1 LRNIIRRSFSEG
13 GFLNSKL
20 RQPLKIQETR
30 PVIASEAK
38 QSTLLNEKQRL
49 LRRFTPRND
58 GARLFLEVALN
69 HWLSGAGKKIRNSG
83 MSI

>member
-1 LRNIIRRSFSEG
+1 LKIEDLNQFGKAGSSNIQSSF
-13 GFLNSKL
+13 L
-20 RQPLKIQETR
+20 RQPLKFQETR

-58 GARLFLEVALN
+58 GARLFLEIA
-69 HWLSGAGKKIRNSG
+69 
-83 MSI
+83 

>member
-1 LRNIIRRSFSEG
+1 LTSTPEQRHKEIED
-13 GFLNSKL
+13 L

-58 GARLFLEVALN
+58 GARLFLEIALRFI
-69 HWLSGAGKKIRNSG
+69 GTGGKEYRILNNEF
-83 MSI
+83 